1 MDNTGTVAE
10 EDRWQKMKANLP
22 DEPAEN
28 GEVEGAAAVPTS
40 SSDAAPINENL
51 FLDEDLEGIDD
62 ELSDDDDDDDDGDDG
77 EANENSEKS

>member
-10 EDRWQKMKANLP
+10 EDRWGKMQTNLP
-22 DEPAEN
+22 AVAEN
-28 GEVEGAAAVPTS
+28 GEADEAAAVAGS

-62 ELSDDDDDDDDGDDG
+62 ELSDDDEDDDDDAD
-77 EANENSEKS
+77 EKSEKS

>member
-10 EDRWQKMKANLP
+10 EDRWQKMKASLP
-22 DEPAEN
+22 VTTEN
-28 GEVEGAAAVPTS
+28 GEAEGAAAAIPS

-62 ELSDDDDDDDDGDDG
+62 ELSDEDDDDDDDADG
-77 EANENSEKS
+77 EANDNSEKS